1 MNRFLRLTPP
11 PVLSDLWYEEE
22 GQKTN
27 MARWC
32 EKGCLAL
39 WPLHHMYWF
48 SYHRTSRWLGPG
60 GSGCLL
66 SISLISKNQAV
77 CVCVCVK
84 WMFFNLLFLLYWPS
98 QALGISTCHSC
109 TESLFAL
116 FFKLFVLV
124 CVFVCVSQ
132 SICRWHEGV
141 QAGLMTAN
149 SWTWLTGFQNQK
161 ISGGGG

>member
-1 MNRFLRLTPP
+1 MRRKGKKQTWRSGVRKAAWPYGRFTTCIDFHIIAQVGGWDQAALAACFQ
-11 PVLSDLWYEEE
+11 LSWF
-22 GQKTN
+22 QKT
-27 MARWC
+27 R
-32 EKGCLAL
+32 L
-39 WPLHHMYWF
+39 
-48 SYHRTSRWLGPG
+48 
-60 GSGCLL
+60 
-66 SISLISKNQAV
+66 
-77 CVCVCVK
+77 CVCVK

-109 TESLFAL
+109 TESSFAL

-124 CVFVCVSQ
+124 CVCVCVSQ

>member
-1 MNRFLRLTPP
+1 MIWGGRVKNKHGAVVWERLPGLMAASP
-11 PVLSDLWYEEE
+11 HVLIFISSHKSVAGTRRLWLPAFNYLDF
-22 GQKTN
+22 K
-27 MARWC
+27 
-32 EKGCLAL
+32 K
-39 WPLHHMYWF
+39 
-48 SYHRTSRWLGPG
+48 PG
-60 GSGCLL
+60 
-66 SISLISKNQAV
+66 

-109 TESLFAL
+109 TESSFAL

-124 CVFVCVSQ
+124 CVCVCVSQ